1 MNGRRRERGQGLV
14 EFALILPIL
23 LLTVLL
29 FMYFAQLFNTWSGLQ
44 AGAVAGARQASD
56 SGSVVGV
63 EEVVQET
70 LRAHALDPTDVVVS
84 TTVLNPDG
92 SPKVCWVEPCP
103 VEFGDLVQVE
113 VVKPFEIRV
122 LSWRAEGELP
132 ASHQVRAQHGV
143 WLP

>member
-1 MNGRRRERGQGLV
+1 MNENRRERGQGLV

-29 FMYFAQLFNTWSGLQ
+29 FLSFAQLFNTWSGLQ
-44 AGAVAGARQASD
+44 AAAVAGARQASD
-56 SGSVVGV
+56 SGSVMDV
-63 EEVVQET
+63 EEVVKET
-70 LRAHALDPTDVVVS
+70 LTAHAVDPGDVEVA

-92 SPKVCWVEPCP
+92 SSKVCRVEPCP
-103 VEFGDLVQVE
+103 VEFGDLVLVE
-113 VVKPFEIRV
+113 VVKPFYIRA
-122 LSWRAEGELP
+122 LGWQAEGKLP

>member
-1 MNGRRRERGQGLV
+1 MNKDKRERGQGMV

-23 LLTVLL
+23 LLTELL
-29 FMYFAQLFNTWSGLQ
+29 FLYFVQLFNTWSGLQ

-56 SGSVVGV
+56 SGSVAGV
-63 EEVVQET
+63 EEVVEET
-70 LRAHALDPTDVVVS
+70 LRAHAVDPADVEVT

-92 SPKVCWVEPCP
+92 SPKACWVEPCP
-103 VEFGDLVQVE
+103 VEFGDLVLVE
-113 VVKPFEIRV
+113 AVKPFEIRV
-122 LSWRAEGELP
+122 LDWQAEGNLP